1 MEVVSCREIA
11 LLAVLWDRL
20 GTGDVP
26 LGNFLV
32 SWTVS
37 FDAEP
42 VSVEWILV
50 FVVFVVVPFFACQM
64 FEEWPIVK

>member
-11 LLAVLWDRL
+11 LLAVLWDGL
-20 GTGDVP
+20 G
-26 LGNFLV
+26 
-32 SWTVS
+32 TVS
-37 FDAEP
+37 FDAET

-50 FVVFVVVPFFACQM
+50 LVVVVVVVVVVPFFACQM

>member
-26 LGNFLV
+26 LGIFLV

-50 FVVFVVVPFFACQM
+50 VVVVVVPFFACQM
-64 FEEWPIVK
+64 LEEWSIVE

>member
-42 VSVEWILV
+42 VSVEWILL
-50 FVVFVVVPFFACQM
+50 VVVVVPFFACQM
-64 FEEWPIVK
+64 LEEWSIVE